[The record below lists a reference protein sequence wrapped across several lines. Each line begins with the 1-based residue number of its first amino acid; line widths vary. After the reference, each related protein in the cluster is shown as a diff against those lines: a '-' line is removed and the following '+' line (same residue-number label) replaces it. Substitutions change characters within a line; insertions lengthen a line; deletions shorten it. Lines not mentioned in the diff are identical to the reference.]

1 MLASGGWAWLWLKW
15 ILSFTK
21 CAKVTQKRQSL
32 QPTKIERLRRAA
44 KSADYLLLF
53 IWYIYILYNRYICLF
68 VICIYIYL
76 YTYMVAPP
84 PGPTLSH
91 FPGYLQIV
99 WAFPEIL
106 HPIGASHPQPTLS
119 RLLVAPPKARF
130 NVNLASLELKSQN
143 WRTASHVIKRLRA
156 LHKSLQHFS
165 LIFHSHPCKRLQ
177 HCL

>member
-1 MLASGGWAWLWLKW
+1 MQIICFCL
-15 ILSFTK
+15 
-21 CAKVTQKRQSL
+21 
-32 QPTKIERLRRAA
+32 
-44 KSADYLLLF
+44 YN
-53 IWYIYILYNRYICLF
+53 IYIIYRYICLF

-76 YTYMVAPP
+76 YTYMVAPWP
-84 PGPTLSH
+84 APTLSH

-119 RLLVAPPKARF
+119 WLLVAPPKARF

-165 LIFHSHPCKRLQ
+165 LIFDSHPCKRLQ